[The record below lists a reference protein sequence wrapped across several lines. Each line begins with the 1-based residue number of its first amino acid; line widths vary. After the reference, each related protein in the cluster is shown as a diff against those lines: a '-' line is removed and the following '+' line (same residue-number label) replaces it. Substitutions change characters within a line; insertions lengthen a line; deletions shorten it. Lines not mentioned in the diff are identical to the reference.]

1 MIDSKSRVLILG
13 KNGMLGRDLQTVFHD
28 RDFVALS
35 REELDLN
42 DEEAVMKKFTD
53 LTPDLVIN
61 ATGFTNVEKAEDGE
75 EETANKINGYAVGV
89 LAKVC
94 REVGAT
100 LVHFSSDYV
109 FDGTNKNGYT
119 EEAATKPIN
128 AYGRSKL
135 LGEMLLM
142 DEMEMEDPNLELPEG
157 KYYLIRTSWLFG
169 RHGINFIEKI
179 LAKAVDK
186 QPWKVID
193 DQIGCPT
200 SSLDLAKQVKWL
212 VESNEYDYGI
222 YHITNSGHGT
232 WYDLAKDVLAKGGL
246 EDLIKPCKT
255 EEFPLKAKRPKY
267 SILKNTKLPEMRHWK
282 EAVEDYLAG
291 N

>member
-1 MIDSKSRVLILG
+1 MG
-13 KNGMLGRDLQTVFHD
+13 KTGMLGRDLQSVFHD
-28 RDFVALS
+28 RDFVALG
-35 REELDLN
+35 REELDLS
-42 DEEAVMKKFTD
+42 DEKAVMKKFMD
-53 LTPDLVIN
+53 VTPDLVIN
-61 ATGFTNVEKAEDGE
+61 ATGYTNVEKAEDGE
-75 EETANKINGYAVGV
+75 EEEANKINGYAVGI

-94 REVGAT
+94 REMGAT
-100 LVHFSSDYV
+100 LVHFSTDYV
-109 FDGTNKNGYT
+109 FDGTKKTGYD
-119 EEAATKPIN
+119 EEAATKPLN

-179 LAKAVDK
+179 LARAIDK
-186 QPWKVID
+186 KPWKVID
-193 DQIGCPT
+193 DQVGCPT
-200 SSLDLAKQVKWL
+200 STMDLAKQVKWL
-212 VESNEYDYGI
+212 VESNEYEYGI

-232 WYDLAKDVLAKGGL
+232 WYDLAKAVLAKSGL
-246 EDLIKPCKT
+246 ENLISPCTT